1 MAKRTDTKIAILV
14 QVMDELGFDQETIT
28 QVTGVPR
35 RTVSDI
41 ANRKGYW
48 AATGEVNELRETYRL
63 HLRKCIRDEAVALGL
78 AAVRRFEEIV
88 KDSNFLTAFNIASAV
103 MNLASNFDDRG

>member
-1 MAKRTDTKIAILV
+1 MAKRTDTKVAVLV
-14 QVMDELGFDQETIT
+14 QVMDELGFDQETIAK
-28 QVTGVPR
+28 VSGVPQ

-63 HLRKCIRDEAVALGL
+63 YLRKCIRDDAVALGH
-78 AAVRRFEEIV
+78 AVLRRFEELS
-88 KDSNFLTAFNIASAV
+88 KNADFMTALSIANAV
-103 MNLASNFDDRG
+103 MNLAAKFDDGR